1 MARQDSIPHHSFLQ
15 APSESTSG
23 WSAAC
28 YNPSMK
34 QPMFRRLKTVW
45 SPSTSRRAKST
56 GAAALGWSSSGD
68 QSLIV
73 PLVKGIDQF
82 SSEEAA
88 LQLSADDSPVMRPFT
103 SDLVILYAIDR
114 PSHFEFVAMR
124 EIKARQLSVEELHDL
139 AVSNLPSRVS
149 QVEVHDLG
157 GGMHGLSAG
166 GNLEAS
172 LLLVDSLWDQLAA
185 RLPGEPLAA
194 VPARDLLFTIGSGQP
209 DAMELISSRARIAL
223 AEKRYAISQSVL
235 VRRVGRWQAVGH

>member
-1 MARQDSIPHHSFLQ
+1 MPLHPVLLRASHVQ
-15 APSESTSG
+15 ATEDLLVTRPIEENEVHG
-23 WSAAC
+23 
-28 YNPSMK
+28 
-34 QPMFRRLKTVW
+34 
-45 SPSTSRRAKST
+45 
-56 GAAALGWSSSGD
+56 LG
-68 QSLIV
+68 
-73 PLVKGIDQF
+73 
-82 SSEEAA
+82 
-88 LQLSADDSPVMRPFT
+88 RPGV
-103 SDLVILYAIDR
+103 VIMYAIDR

-124 EIKARQLSVEELHDL
+124 EIQARQLSVEDLHDL
-139 AVSNLPSRVS
+139 AVKNLPSRVS

-209 DAMELISSRARIAL
+209 NAMALISSRAMIDL

-235 VRRVGRWQAVGH
+235 VRRGGKWQAVGH

>member
-1 MARQDSIPHHSFLQ
+1 
-15 APSESTSG
+15 
-23 WSAAC
+23 
-28 YNPSMK
+28 
-34 QPMFRRLKTVW
+34 MFRRLKTFL
-45 SPSTSRRAKST
+45 SPAPSKRTKST
-56 GAAALGWSSSGD
+56 GSAALGWSSSGD

-73 PLVKGIDQF
+73 PLVKGMGLP
-82 SSEEAA
+82 SGEGAA
-88 LQLSADDSPVMRPFT
+88 IQLSVDDSPVVRPFA
-103 SDLVILYAIDR
+103 SDMVIMYAIDR

-124 EIKARQLSVEELHDL
+124 EIQARQLSVEDLHDL
-139 AVSNLPSRVS
+139 AVKNLPSRVS

-209 DAMELISSRARIAL
+209 NAMALISSRAMIDL

-235 VRRVGRWQAVGH
+235 VRRGGKWQAVGH